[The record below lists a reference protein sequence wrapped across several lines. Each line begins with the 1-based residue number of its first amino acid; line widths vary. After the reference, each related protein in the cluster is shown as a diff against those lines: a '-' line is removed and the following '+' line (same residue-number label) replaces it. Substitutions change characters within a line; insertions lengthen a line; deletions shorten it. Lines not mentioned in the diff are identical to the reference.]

1 MSGHEVDD
9 GVLDGIANTLQGAG
23 ADLDELSQS
32 VPDPPD
38 AGEAGPAIAGIVA
51 QLVDNAGQLVAGL
64 SAMGEAIAEAGVDY
78 AEFEA
83 SAADEFAG
91 ITGTVEAE

>member
-38 AGEAGPAIAGIVA
+38 AGE
-51 QLVDNAGQLVAGL
+51 
-64 SAMGEAIAEAGVDY
+64 
-78 AEFEA
+78 
-83 SAADEFAG
+83 
-91 ITGTVEAE
+91 